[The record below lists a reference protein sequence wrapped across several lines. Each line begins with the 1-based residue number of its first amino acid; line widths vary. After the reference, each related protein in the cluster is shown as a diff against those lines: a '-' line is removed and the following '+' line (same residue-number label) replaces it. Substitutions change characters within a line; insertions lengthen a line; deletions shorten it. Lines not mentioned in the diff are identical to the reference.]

1 MKNIKNKT
9 YHNFLIIRNKLMRE
23 KGYTPEEASKLTHLI
38 FENLSCNQG
47 RTAEEFYNLILS
59 KEEFEAA
66 YGARKEQ
73 LC

>member
-1 MKNIKNKT
+1 MKTIKNKT

-23 KGYTPEEASKLTHLI
+23 KGYNPEEASKFTHLI

-66 YGARKEQ
+66 YGA
-73 LC
+73 